1 MRINGSII
9 GTAITSSTSNA
20 RGFWDLRNIEI
31 ANRTNSWPNAL
42 DIVTSGLTLNL
53 DAGNASSYPGSGTSW
68 YDLSGNNRTGTLTN
82 GPTYSSANMGSIVF
96 DGVDD
101 YISFSS
107 LLDTTANVSVEM
119 WFYNT
124 QTSGESTLFSN
135 GYGSTTGYII
145 GLGLC
150 SSGITTLN
158 VTFGG
163 IACGVVT
170 ATVSTN
176 AWYQMVFTKTGSSNV
191 LYTNG
196 TQRSTASRNC
206 NSPAGGTIIGDTYAP
221 KGGVGGFYKGNIAIA
236 RMYNTALS
244 AAEVL
249 QNYNAIKNR
258 FGL

>member
-9 GTAITSSTSNA
+9 GTAITSSASNA
-20 RGFWDLRNIEI
+20 RGIWDLRNLEI

-96 DGVDD
+96 DGTND
-101 YISFSS
+101 YVSFGVLIDS
-107 LLDTTANVSVEM
+107 TTTVSAEM

-124 QTSGESTLFSN
+124 QASGESTLLMNGNGSN
-135 GYGSTTGYII
+135 AGYAI

-150 SSGITTLN
+150 SSGITNLTVL
-158 VTFGG
+158 FGG
-163 IACGVVT
+163 IACNVVT

-176 AWYQMVFTKTGSSNV
+176 TWYQMVYTKTGSSNI
-191 LYTNG
+191 LYVNG
-196 TQRSTASRNC
+196 TQRSTANQNC
-206 NSPAGGTIIGDTYAP
+206 NSPSGNLTTIGGSAGG
-221 KGGVGGFYKGNIAIA
+221 YKGNIAIT
-236 RMYNTALS
+236 RMYNRVLS